1 MANAQ
6 KTGGLVAGIG
16 LWAMV
21 GNLIGI
27 VIGGGIFTLPGEIAA
42 AVGAWA
48 PLAYAVAA
56 LIVGTILLCFA
67 EAAARVP
74 ASGGVYGF
82 TTAAFG
88 PYWGWLTGA
97 LTWAGNILASGA
109 LANAA
114 VSAAGALWPALA
126 ADNIRPALIALI
138 FLVLLAINSRN
149 VGTAARFVGLFTV
162 SKLVPL
168 TLFVLV
174 GAWFVAPSNLVLP
187 LAANAAGGHADIGR
201 AAIMAIFIYTGMEG
215 GLAVAGEVRDPAR
228 TIPRAI
234 AIALTVVALVYV
246 SIQAVA
252 QGLIGNALAGAP
264 APLATAFASVS
275 PGLGAVMAVGAVISI
290 FGFLTS
296 ESLNSPRIVFA
307 AARNGLLPRW
317 LATIEPNQQVP
328 RNAVAAH
335 VVVAAGLAISG
346 SFETLIIV
354 ATLATLSVYA
364 IGCAAALRLRALG
377 VEQAG
382 PVAELHVLKPA
393 AVVAFAAIAWLM
405 AQSTRA
411 EASALAIY
419 VGVVSLLFLA
429 RRKGD

>member
-1 MANAQ
+1 MARSQ
-6 KTGGLVAGIG
+6 TTGGLVAGIG
-16 LWAMV
+16 LAAMV
-21 GNLIGI
+21 GNLVGI

-48 PLAYAVAA
+48 PVAYALAA

-67 EAAARVP
+67 EATARVP

-82 TTAAFG
+82 TSAAFG

-97 LTWAGNILASGA
+97 LAWAANILASGA

-114 VSAAGALWPALA
+114 ISAAGALWPALA
-126 ADNIRPALIALI
+126 TDTIRPALIVI
-138 FLVLLAINSRN
+138 IYLVLLAINSRN
-149 VGTAARFVGLFTV
+149 VATAARFVGLFTV

-174 GAWFVAPSNLVLP
+174 GAWFVAPANLVLP
-187 LAANAAGGHADIGR
+187 LASGHADIGR
-201 AAIMAIFIYTGMEG
+201 AAIMAIFIYTGMES

-234 AIALTVVALVYV
+234 AIALTVIVLIYV
-246 SIQAVA
+246 GIQAVA
-252 QGLIGNALAGAP
+252 QGLIGNALAGTP
-264 APLATAFASVS
+264 APLATALGSVS
-275 PGLGAVMAVGAVISI
+275 PGLGAVMAVGAIISI

-296 ESLNSPRIVFA
+296 EALNSPRILFA
-307 AARNGLLPRW
+307 AAQNGLLPRW
-317 LATIEPNQQVP
+317 LAAIEPGQKVP
-328 RNAVAAH
+328 RNAIAAH
-335 VVVAAGLAISG
+335 VVMAAGLAISG

-354 ATLATLSVYA
+354 ATLSSLSVYA
-364 IGCAAALRLRALG
+364 IGCAAALRLRAQG

-382 PVAELHVLKPA
+382 PVAQLRILKPA

-405 AQSTRA
+405 AQSTVA
-411 EASALAIY
+411 EATALAIF
-419 VGVVSLLFLA
+419 VGVISLLFLV
-429 RRKGD
+429 RRRQP

>member
-1 MANAQ
+1 MTAPPSHTA
-6 KTGGLVAGIG
+6 TGLAARIG
-16 LWAMV
+16 LATMV
-21 GNLIGI
+21 GNLVGI

-42 AVGAWA
+42 AIGAWA
-48 PLAYAVAA
+48 PLAYVAA
-56 LIVGTILLCFA
+56 AAVVGCILLCFA
-67 EAAARVP
+67 EASARVP

-82 TTAAFG
+82 TTAALG

-97 LTWAGNILASGA
+97 LTWAANILASGA

-114 VSAAGALWPALA
+114 VDAAGALWPALA
-126 ADNIRPALIALI
+126 TDRLRPVLIGLI
-138 FLVLLAINSRN
+138 YLVLLAINSRN
-149 VGTAARFVGLFTV
+149 IGTAARFVGLFTI

-174 GAWFVAPSNLVLP
+174 GAWFMAPANLVLP
-187 LAANAAGGHADIGR
+187 LASGHADIGR

-234 AIALTVVALVYV
+234 AMALTLVVLIYV
-246 SIQAVA
+246 GIQTVA

-264 APLATAFASVS
+264 APLATALSSVS
-275 PGLGAVMAVGAVISI
+275 PGLGAVMAVGAILSI
-290 FGFLTS
+290 FSFLTS

-307 AARNGLLPRW
+307 AARGGLLPRW
-317 LATIEPNQQVP
+317 LAAIEPTQQVP

-335 VVVAAGLAISG
+335 VLVATGLAISG

-354 ATLATLSVYA
+354 ATLASLSVYA

-382 PVAELHVLKPA
+382 PVAALPVLKPA
-393 AVVAFAAIAWLM
+393 AAVAFAAIAWLI

-411 EASALAIY
+411 EATALAIF
-419 VGVVSLLFLA
+419 VGVISLLFLL
-429 RRKGD
+429 RRKGE